1 MGRGKGKVTFDPYPP
16 LSRSY
21 HRIPHPS
28 RGILVSTI
36 VVIIVVVLFFFH
48 APSIPRWNVSSPPW
62 NAPTMCLVTS
72 NVSHAWKKKVSI
84 REKSWIELLLSKEYP
99 PHRSPPS
106 RSLPHHRRMIVE
118 FNYQTTGVGRLL
130 PSTFPSVQRFC
141 GWATIRVGTKLLN
154 MLTDTMGEE
163 GRRRGLGEPVIKSR
177 GRGRGGQNGAVRQW
191 RNKSAEGI

>member
-1 MGRGKGKVTFDPYPP
+1 MEC
-16 LSRSY
+16 
-21 HRIPHPS
+21 
-28 RGILVSTI
+28 IL
-36 VVIIVVVLFFFH
+36 
-48 APSIPRWNVSSPPW
+48 PPW

-154 MLTDTMGEE
+154 MLTDTTGEE

-177 GRGRGGQNGAVRQW
+177 GRGRGGQENGAVRQW